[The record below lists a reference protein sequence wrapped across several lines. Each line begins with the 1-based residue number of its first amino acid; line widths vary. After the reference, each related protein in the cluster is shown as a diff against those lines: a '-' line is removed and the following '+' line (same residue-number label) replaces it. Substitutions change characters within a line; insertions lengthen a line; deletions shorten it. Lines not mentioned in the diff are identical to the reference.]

1 MTDLSL
7 EQART
12 IVREALAHGRL
23 TNLAPLTVAVLDAG
37 GHLKCFAREDRSG
50 ILRGDIATA
59 KAWGA
64 LGMGFGSRTLHQ
76 RAMASDKSRVFF
88 GALGGVSG
96 GRVVPV
102 PGGVL
107 IRDAA
112 GDVVG
117 AVGISGD
124 TSEMDEA
131 CAIAGIEAAALSADP
146 G

>member
-1 MTDLSL
+1 MTELTL
-7 EQART
+7 EQSKT
-12 IVREALAHGRL
+12 IVREALAAARRGE
-23 TNLAPLTVAVLDAG
+23 LAPLTVAVLDAG
-37 GHLKCFAREDRSG
+37 GHLKCFAREDGSG

-76 RAMASDKSRVFF
+76 RAMASEKSRMFF
-88 GALGGVSG
+88 TALGGVSD

-107 IRDAA
+107 IRGSDGEIA
-112 GDVVG
+112 G

-124 TSEMDEA
+124 TSDKDEA
-131 CAIAGIEAAALSADP
+131 CAVAGIEAAGLKADP

>member
-1 MTDLSL
+1 MTELSL
-7 EQART
+7 EQAKT
-12 IVREALAHGRL
+12 IVREALAHGRR
-23 TNLAPLTVAVLDAG
+23 THLAPLTVAVLDAG
-37 GHLKCFAREDRSG
+37 GHLKCFAREDGSG

-64 LGMGFGSRTLHQ
+64 LGMGFGSRSLH
-76 RAMASDKSRVFF
+76 RRVMENDKSRIFF
-88 GALGGVSG
+88 NALGSVSA

-112 GDVVG
+112 GTVVG
-117 AVGISGD
+117 AAGISGD
-124 TSEMDEA
+124 SSEEDEA
-131 CAIAGIEAAALSADP
+131 CAVAGIEAAGLRADP